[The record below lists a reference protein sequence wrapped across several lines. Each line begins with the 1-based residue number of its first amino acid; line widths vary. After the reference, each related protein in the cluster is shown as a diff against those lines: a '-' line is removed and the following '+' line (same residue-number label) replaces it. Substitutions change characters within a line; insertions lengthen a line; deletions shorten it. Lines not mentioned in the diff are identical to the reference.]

1 MSIPAHWGMGMGLG
15 FWLWEKEIS
24 GFHGAQRLQTPQS
37 DEVN

>member
-1 MSIPAHWGMGMGLG
+1 MGLG